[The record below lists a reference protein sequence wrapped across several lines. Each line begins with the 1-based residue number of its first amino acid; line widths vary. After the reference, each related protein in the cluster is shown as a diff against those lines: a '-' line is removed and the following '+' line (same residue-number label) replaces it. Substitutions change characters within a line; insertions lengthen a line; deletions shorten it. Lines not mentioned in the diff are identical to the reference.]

1 MLAIGAG
8 GLDVAMAMAGREYF
22 MTMPQIVKVE
32 LKGKLNPGVSAKDII
47 LEVLR
52 ICKVKGGGLTKYLNT
67 VVMELSIYL
76 YQNEQP

>member
-52 ICKVKGGGLTKYLNT
+52 ICKVKGGA
-67 VVMELSIYL
+67 
-76 YQNEQP
+76 